1 MLIVCINNLKKNKV
15 FKRGFSNRDRRV
27 VLKLNYKMGWLINV
41 LAQAR
46 SIDMDLPIN
55 KTGTRLKRA
64 KMLTTRLKE
73 PTS

>member
-1 MLIVCINNLKKNKV
+1 MLCVAYQRLKGIVSLESGFFDSDRKV
-15 FKRGFSNRDRRV
+15 L
-27 VLKLNYKMGWLINV
+27 LKLNYKTGWLIDV